1 MDHIED
7 SLNKF
12 INTENFVKMLF
23 TLLANSQHTE
33 SWEICSKIGK
43 QYKNQTFSKER
54 K

>member
-7 SLNKF
+7 SLDKF

-33 SWEICSKIGK
+33 SREVCSKIGK
-43 QYKNQTFSKER
+43 KNMQTKP
-54 K
+54 